1 MNRIISSLAIGLLL
15 SLGLASRVISEDIT
29 NLIINET
36 QLDEEINKA
45 CLSICQGN
53 RREGKL
59 ERFLLERTDS
69 NRFLAKAKVSLHN
82 RHYIDSPEILGGQ
95 IGDGFTAYNYT
106 VVAIAEGILDDK
118 SCLLEIK
125 NIHVENDQLGL
136 SSLAKEQVGQTY
148 HIDGCRKFTAGL

>member
-1 MNRIISSLAIGLLL
+1 MNKIILSLAISTIL
-15 SLGLASRVISEDIT
+15 SLGLAGRAISEDIT
-29 NLIINET
+29 NLVIKET

-69 NRFLAKAKVSLHN
+69 NRFLAKAKVLLRN
-82 RHYIDSPEILGGQ
+82 RHYVDSPEILGRQ

-106 VVAIAEGILDDK
+106 VVAVAQGILDDN

-125 NIHVENDQLGL
+125 DIQVENDQLGL
-136 SSLAKEQVGQTY
+136 SSLAREQVGKTY